1 MSHYPDSTEINQRRR
16 RADSQRIILMA
27 LFARMDTVGLTV
39 ATAMVGALALFAA
52 TAILLLKGAPPGVP
66 VGPNLAALTTF
77 LPGYTI
83 SWGGALTGSLYGAM
97 SGAAV
102 GFVLAVL
109 WNFTHLLFIGVAV
122 MRGNWLD

>member
-1 MSHYPDSTEINQRRR
+1 MSNYPDSMEVNQRRR

-27 LFARMDTVGLTV
+27 LFARMDTLGLTA
-39 ATAMVGALALFAA
+39 ATAVVGALALFAA

-77 LPGYTI
+77 LPGYTV
-83 SWGGALTGSLYGAM
+83 SWGGALTGAFYGAL
-97 SGAAV
+97 SGAAI

>member
-1 MSHYPDSTEINQRRR
+1 MSHYPDSAEINQRRR

-83 SWGGALTGSLYGAM
+83 SWSGALTGGLYGAM